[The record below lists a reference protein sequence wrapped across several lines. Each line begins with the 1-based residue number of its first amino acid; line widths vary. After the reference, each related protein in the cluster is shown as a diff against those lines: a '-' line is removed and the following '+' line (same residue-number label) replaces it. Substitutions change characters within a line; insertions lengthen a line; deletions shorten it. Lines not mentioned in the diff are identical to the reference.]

1 MLRIRSLIP
10 NFQRLRL
17 PLILAT
23 VAALFVGACNPSNFR
38 TEAAETSQLIL
49 SQLSDPKTFNY
60 ALSQESP
67 NIFPY
72 TFVGLTTQNPTNG
85 EIEPVLAESWKIS
98 DDGLRF
104 VFTLRENLKWSDGK
118 PLTAEDV
125 VFSYNGIYFNK
136 EIPSDV
142 KDAFKIG
149 ESGQLPKVKKLDE
162 RQVEF
167 TLAEPFR
174 PFLQNMTTPILPAHA
189 LRESVETKD
198 SEGKPLFLQKWSVD
212 TPVNEIV
219 TNGPYKLGRYNTT
232 QRVVFERNPNYWK
245 KSQPYIDKVNWE
257 IVESQDT
264 FLLQFRSGSLDYM
277 GVSPEYFSLL
287 KREEKRGNFR
297 IENGGPATGTSF
309 VFFNLNKGSRNDKPL
324 VNPVKSKWFNNKD
337 FRQAVAYA
345 IDRETMIN
353 NTFRGLGQ
361 TQNSPISV
369 QSPYFLSQK
378 EGLKVYNYNL
388 DKARELLKKAGF
400 KSNSQG
406 QLLDKDGNRV
416 SFTLLTNSG
425 NKIREAMGAQIA
437 SDLSQIGIKVN
448 FKPLAWNTYLD
459 KISTSLDF
467 EMALLGLTGGLE
479 PNDGANVWKPT
490 GGLHMFN
497 QKPQA
502 GQKPIE
508 GWEAS
513 PWEKEIA
520 RLYVK
525 ATQELDEEKVKEIYA
540 ETQKITQENLPFI
553 YLVNPLSLGAIR
565 NKIQDTKFNAIGGA
579 FWNIDEVKISEQ

>member
-1 MLRIRSLIP
+1 MLRFVSLIP
-10 NFQRLRL
+10 KFRRLRL
-17 PLILAT
+17 PIILAAIT
-23 VAALFVGACNPSNFR
+23 ALFVAACNPSNFR
-38 TEAAETSQLIL
+38 TEAAETKPLIL
-49 SQLSDPKTFNY
+49 SILSDPKTFNY

-72 TFVGLTTQNPTNG
+72 TFEGLTTLNPLTG
-85 EIEPVLAESWKIS
+85 EIEPGLAESWEIA

-104 VFTLRENLKWSDGK
+104 VFTLRENLKWSDAQ

-125 VFSYNGIYFNK
+125 VFSYNDIYFNK
-136 EIPSDV
+136 EIPTDV
-142 KDAFKIG
+142 KDGLKMGDKGI
-149 ESGQLPKVKKLDE
+149 LPKVRKLDE
-162 RQVEF
+162 RRVEF
-167 TLAEPFR
+167 ALPEPFR
-174 PFLQNMTTPILPAHA
+174 PFLQNMTTPILPKHA
-189 LRESVETKD
+189 LQESVEKKD
-198 SEGKPLFLQKWSVD
+198 SEGKPLFLQKWGVD

-232 QRVVFERNPNYWK
+232 QRIVFERNPYYWK
-245 KSQPYIDKVNWE
+245 KDKPLIDKVNWE

-264 FLLQFRSGSLDYM
+264 SLLQFRSGSLDYI
-277 GVSPEYFSLL
+277 GVTPDYFSLL
-287 KREEKRGNFR
+287 KREEKRGNFD
-297 IENGGPATGTSF
+297 IKNGGPATGTSF
-309 VFFNLNKGSRNDKPL
+309 VFFNLNKGSRNGKPL
-324 VNPVKSKWFNNKD
+324 VDPVKSKWFNTKE

-353 NTFRGLGQ
+353 NTFRGLGKK
-361 TQNSPISV
+361 QNSPISV
-369 QSPYFLSQK
+369 QSPYYLPPEK
-378 EGLKVYNYNL
+378 GLKVYDYNPE
-388 DKARELLKKAGF
+388 KAQELLKKAGF
-400 KSNSQG
+400 KYNSQG

-416 SFTLLTNSG
+416 RFTLLTNSG
-425 NKIREAMGAQIA
+425 NKIREAMGAQIK
-437 SDLSQIGIKVN
+437 SDLSKIGIQVD
-448 FKPLAWNTYLD
+448 FTPLAWNTYLD
-459 KISTSLDF
+459 KISNSLDF
-467 EMALLGLTGGLE
+467 EMSLIGLTGGLE
-479 PNDGANVWKPT
+479 PNDGANVWKPE

-508 GWEAS
+508 GWEVA

-565 NKIQDTKFNAIGGA
+565 NNIEGTKFNAIGGA
-579 FWNIDEVKISEQ
+579 FWNIEEVKLTKE